1 MKPEEKKAKD
11 RQLWKD
17 WIDQY
22 RYNKII
28 ISICVFL
35 IVIMIMIMII
45 IALLVHPIRAVFI

>member
-1 MKPEEKKAKD
+1 MLVLVSVSVLQEMKPEEKKAKD

-22 RYNKII
+22 RCNKI

-35 IVIMIMIMII
+35 TTRV
-45 IALLVHPIRAVFI
+45 